1 MRNSITI
8 NIPEPCQEDWNKMTP
23 KDQGRHCAAC
33 SKTVVD
39 FTKQTDEHIIKTF
52 EAKENLCGRFKTQQL
67 DREIVLARKGKNSYL
82 SLAASGMLAFLTF
95 GNQDIYAQGE
105 PRPIRTD
112 TIINPMVKGKIAT
125 SVINEY
131 KIYGVVTDSENAYP
145 LPLVNV
151 HIKGTEKGTT
161 TDFDGNYSIKVKKG
175 DTLIFS
181 YLGFDSQEVTINNI
195 KNIDITFSNSDIEIL
210 GEVVVGGIYSST
222 KKIRNQSKLKK
233 RKAIKNGDQD
243 RTAFGKFF
251 YRIKRLFSKK

>member
-1 MRNSITI
+1 
-8 NIPEPCQEDWNKMTP
+8 
-23 KDQGRHCAAC
+23 
-33 SKTVVD
+33 
-39 FTKQTDEHIIKTF
+39 
-52 EAKENLCGRFKTQQL
+52 
-67 DREIVLARKGKNSYL
+67 
-82 SLAASGMLAFLTF
+82 
-95 GNQDIYAQGE
+95 
-105 PRPIRTD
+105 
-112 TIINPMVKGKIAT
+112 MVKGKIAT